1 MDLTP
6 LTPDTGKSD
15 RNTSQSMK
23 YMAAQKRKKKQLGY
37 QVSSVILWGLLLSFE
52 LPDNEPF
59 TLSCQ
64 NLLETVWLQIHVW
77 FSLLFS
83 IKSVGAWL

>member
-37 QVSSVILWGLLLSFE
+37 QVSSVIL
-52 LPDNEPF
+52 
-59 TLSCQ
+59 
-64 NLLETVWLQIHVW
+64 
-77 FSLLFS
+77 
-83 IKSVGAWL
+83 